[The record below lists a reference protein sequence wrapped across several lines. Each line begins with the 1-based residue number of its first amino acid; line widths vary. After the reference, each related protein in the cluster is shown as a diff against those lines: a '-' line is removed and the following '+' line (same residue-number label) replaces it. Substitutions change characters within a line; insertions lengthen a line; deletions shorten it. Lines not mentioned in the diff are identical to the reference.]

1 VRNRSVIEVLVL
13 TFTVIIGVSILGISA
28 TILIVEVKDPEV
40 NTSSITQALLTLISG
55 ILGSL
60 LGLLAGRSVMSS
72 ELSARPQDKDD
83 EQPP

>member
-1 VRNRSVIEVLVL
+1 MGNRSVIEVLVL
-13 TFTVIIGVSILGISA
+13 TFTFIVAVAILGISA
-28 TILIVEVKDPEV
+28 TILVVEVRDPDT

-72 ELSARPQDKDD
+72 ELSNRPKKDED
-83 EQPP
+83 ERPE